1 MKGFFRSKI
10 VLTLL
15 TVVLLIA
22 AFAIPLVSSL
32 GHSHAAGTSHAA
44 AISPPLGAAASFAV
58 LGATTVTNTGPTVVT
73 GDLGVSPGT
82 SCTGFPAPCTGG
94 PGVVTGT
101 IHAGDAAAAS
111 AQTDAHTAYANAAGQ
126 PCGTNLTGQNLGG
139 LTLTPNVYCFSS
151 SAFLTGTLTLDG
163 QGNPNSVFI
172 FQTGSTLIT
181 ASASRVTLI
190 NGASACNV
198 FWQVGSSATLGT
210 GTSFAGNILAL
221 TSITAT
227 TSATSNGS
235 LYALNGAVTLDTN
248 DISTCKGPNPPPPPP
263 TKAFTKIEGQKLS
276 ISHFD
281 RNTLSCTAPC
291 TVTVKDKSPFT
302 QSVTYHGAVLFTL
315 HTGQSGSIILS
326 TPGTYVYGLVSNH
339 RASLTVTVS

>member
-1 MKGFFRSKI
+1 MKASLRSKVI
-10 VLTLL
+10 LTLI
-15 TVVLLIA
+15 TVVLLTSAIA
-22 AFAIPLVSSL
+22 VALASPL
-32 GHSHAAGTSHAA
+32 GHSHAAASA
-44 AISPPLGAAASFAV
+44 PPLGTAASFAV
-58 LGATTVTNTGPTVVT
+58 LGATTVTNTGPTVVH

-101 IHAGDAAAAS
+101 IHAGDPVAAQ

-126 PCGTNLTGQNLGG
+126 TCTTNLTGQNLGG
-139 LTLTPNVYCFSS
+139 LTLTPGVYCFSS

-172 FQTGSTLIT
+172 FQIGSTLVT
-181 ASASRVTLI
+181 AVVSHVTLI

-248 DISTCKGPNPPPPPP
+248 DISTCKGVNPPPP
-263 TKAFTKIEGQKLS
+263 TVGFTKIEGKKVS

-281 RNTLSCTAPC
+281 PNKLSCTAPC
-291 TVTVKDKSPFT
+291 TITIRDKSQFR
-302 QSVTYHGAVLFTL
+302 QSVTRNGSVLFTL
-315 HTGQSGSIILS
+315 HTGQSRSITLT
-326 TPGTYVYGLVSNH
+326 TPGTYVYGLLSNH
-339 RASLTVTVS
+339 RASLMVTVS